1 MVLGFMVM
9 GLNLLPAQPAKEKDY
24 SWLFR
29 AYPASAQ
36 GIIICGVCCSGDTAC
51 WERRRRDFENANP
64 PRGELTGV
72 CYASRYRYEPDPV
85 TRQNVQKWSTPI
97 FTRVRFN
104 ETEVLAEDHHG
115 RNAGFEVSVGAAW
128 REFIL
133 TQAPQ
138 SDGWNWTSSCISLTS
153 PRGKEAEYWAKAQ
166 EQMAYQ
172 RVFMPT
178 YGIADTPE
186 ERALEA
192 KLTAERK
199 AKEAEAARQAEIKRK
214 ETEARAAE
222 AERKRLAAEAAR
234 KAELA
239 RIEAERQK
247 KVDAIAEQL
256 GPGKRQAAEKLQ
268 KMNDELAALRPKPKV
283 TPPPRQC
290 KSRSFSTPV
299 SNTASTEAAA
309 RKGLS
314 AYCNIGGSETVTS
327 KSMGAMTC
335 SQRQGLYL
343 KPPPVGKCLSCIS
356 EQMAI
361 NMFGYVP
368 GKGYPPPPV
377 EWVCKATTQCV
388 AETCGTGP
396 SRVRQE

>member
-1 MVLGFMVM
+1 MGRRQFFRTWTILGVAII
-9 GLNLLPAQPAKEKDY
+9 GLNLLPARQTEEKDY

-36 GIIICGVCCSGDTAC
+36 GIIFCGVCCSGDTAC

-97 FTRVRFN
+97 YTRVRFN

-128 REFIL
+128 RDFIL

-214 ETEARAAE
+214 EAEARAAE

-247 KVDAIAEQL
+247 KVDAIAQQL
-256 GPGKRQAAEKLQ
+256 GPGKREAAEKLQ
-268 KMNDELAALRPKPKV
+268 KMNDELAALRPKPKPKPAEQRQCTNPAYTTKWTTGPGLTEFKDAQAEYAGLAAKACQGRGGKVSPIQCGNVITVLGTPFTSCQATISCAAYTQKDCGSRV
-283 TPPPRQC
+283 TPQ
-290 KSRSFSTPV
+290 
-299 SNTASTEAAA
+299 
-309 RKGLS
+309 
-314 AYCNIGGSETVTS
+314 
-327 KSMGAMTC
+327 
-335 SQRQGLYL
+335 
-343 KPPPVGKCLSCIS
+343 
-356 EQMAI
+356 
-361 NMFGYVP
+361 
-368 GKGYPPPPV
+368 
-377 EWVCKATTQCV
+377 
-388 AETCGTGP
+388 
-396 SRVRQE
+396 